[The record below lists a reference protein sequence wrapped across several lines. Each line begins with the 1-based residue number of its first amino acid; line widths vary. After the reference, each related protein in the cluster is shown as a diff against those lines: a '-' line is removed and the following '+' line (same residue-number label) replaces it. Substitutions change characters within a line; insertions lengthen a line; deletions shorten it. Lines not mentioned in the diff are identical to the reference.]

1 MTERVFG
8 LMKAVS
14 LDARAEDSLSH
25 QLAPPKC
32 LILSFFDVLGR
43 ELLFVDVGRTIMYM

>member
-1 MTERVFG
+1 
-8 LMKAVS
+8 MKAVS
-14 LDARAEDSLSH
+14 LDAREDSLSH

-43 ELLFVDVGRTIMYM
+43 KLLFVDVGRTIMYM